1 MVARLRAAGC
11 VFAEDEAR
19 LLIDAG
25 GELEALVARRV
36 GGEPLEQILGWAE
49 FRGLRVGVAPG
60 VFVPRARTAELV
72 DAALPLLR
80 AAGARPVDAVPDEA
94 DRPAPVLVDLCCGT
108 GALGL
113 ACAREVAVQLVAAD
127 IEPAAVACARLNL
140 GSAAERG
147 DRVPG
152 GASTAVAAGSAT
164 PTARGAGTPLVYR
177 GDLFD
182 ALPDALRGTIAV
194 LLANVPYVPSDA
206 VATLP
211 LEAREHEPRRALDG
225 GADGLDVLRRV
236 VARVPEWL
244 APGGHVLMETSAAQ
258 ADPALQALAENNLA
272 GRLAGSGEHGTT
284 VVIGTLSSPCAR

>member
-1 MVARLRAAGC
+1 MPVLPRPAPDRADVAGIVARLRAAGC

-19 LLIDAG
+19 LLLEAS
-25 GELEALVARRV
+25 GELEALVVRRV

-80 AAGARPVDAVPDEA
+80 AAGARPVPAVPGEA
-94 DRPAPVLVDLCCGT
+94 AGLPVDRAAPVLVDLCCGT

-113 ACAREVAVQLVAAD
+113 ACAREVAVRLVAAD
-127 IEPAAVACARLNL
+127 IEPAAVACARRNL
-140 GSAAERG
+140 GSAGE
-147 DRVPG
+147 
-152 GASTAVAAGSAT
+152 
-164 PTARGAGTPLVYR
+164 VYE

-182 ALPDALRGTIAV
+182 ALPDSLRGTIAV
-194 LLANVPYVPSDA
+194 LLANVPYVPSEA

-211 LEAREHEPRRALDG
+211 PEAREHEPRRALDG

-236 VARVPEWL
+236 AAGAPEWL

-258 ADPALQALAENNLA
+258 ADSALEALAANNLA
-272 GRLAGSGEHGTT
+272 GRLAESGEHGTT
-284 VVIGTLSSPCAR
+284 VLIGALSSPCDR

>member
-1 MVARLRAAGC
+1 MSALPRSAPDRADAGGVVARLRAAGC

-19 LLIDAG
+19 LLIAAG
-25 GELEALVARRV
+25 GELEALLARRV

-49 FRGLRVGVAPG
+49 FRGLRVGVGPG

-80 AAGARPVDAVPDEA
+80 AAGARPAQGAPIAGNSRE
-94 DRPAPVLVDLCCGT
+94 PVLVDLCCGT

-113 ACAREVAVQLVAAD
+113 ACAREVGVTLVAAD
-127 IEPAAVACARLNL
+127 IDPAAVACARRNL
-140 GSAAERG
+140 VSAG
-147 DRVPG
+147 V
-152 GASTAVAAGSAT
+152 
-164 PTARGAGTPLVYR
+164 RGATVYE

-182 ALPDALRGTIAV
+182 ALPGALRGLVEV

-211 LEAREHEPRRALDG
+211 PEARDHEPRRALDG
-225 GADGLDVLRRV
+225 GADGLDILRP
-236 VARVPEWL
+236 VAAGAAEWL

-258 ADPALQALAENNLA
+258 ADSALEALAANNLA

-284 VVIGTLSSPCAR
+284 VLIGTLSSPCAR